1 MGREERVMVYFNVI
15 SKRCHV
21 GGKLL
26 YRCQPPRYPTLI
38 CITIMVSPIEHS
50 GRRPAL
56 CRDSKPLNRDAAIS
70 QPQKRLQINVTFLR
84 ALIWT
89 PAMLLI
95 PLTHTLSRSPGSEY
109 NYRAFCFTI
118 AVTSPFPIR
127 RVNEYY
133 QFLFLH
139 AYVHFKLQ
147 ARRYFICRFILM
159 CYFIRA

>member
-1 MGREERVMVYFNVI
+1 MLGREERVMVYFNVI

-26 YRCQPPRYPTLI
+26 YRCQPPYYPTLI

-89 PAMLLI
+89 PAMSHPSYAHPFLLPGERI
-95 PLTHTLSRSPGSEY
+95 QLSCL
-109 NYRAFCFTI
+109 CFTI
-118 AVTSPFPIR
+118 AVISLFPIR
-127 RVNEYY
+127 RVNEYCLL
-133 QFLFLH
+133 LFVH
-139 AYVHFKLQ
+139 SYVNFKIV
-147 ARRYFICRFILM
+147 R
-159 CYFIRA
+159 